1 MEYTLKDIRA
11 MANDSNISRQDIR
24 HSLIEDFKK
33 ECERK
38 FEKSNGSVDP

>member
-1 MEYTLKDIRA
+1 MGYTLEEIKARA
-11 MANDSNISRQDIR
+11 NYPKITREDFRNL
-24 HSLIEDFKK
+24 LIEDFKK